1 MNINVAAKT
10 TGFAVT
16 PQTGAVGAAVR
27 GVDLAN
33 LDDATF
39 AKIKAAFLEHCM
51 LVFPEQFLAPEPQLA
66 FAARWGE
73 VSITPMVTNYMEG
86 FPGVLRLTNKGKD
99 KTPTENWHY
108 DSSFQEK
115 PPAVTIL
122 AAQDLPA
129 MGGDTMWCNQY
140 LAYDRLSDG
149 LKAMLNGVRARFC
162 GARLARAHGH
172 QGEIP
177 EQYHPVVRTHPETGR
192 KALFVGHP
200 ETCTNFENMTVA
212 ESRPLLDY
220 LYAHSTQP
228 DAIYRHM
235 WKPGDVLMWDNR
247 CTMHYAVHDYGMQ
260 TRNMNRVTVK
270 GTKPV

>member
-1 MNINVAAKT
+1 MNVNVAPKT
-10 TGFAVT
+10 SDLTVT
-16 PQTGAVGAAVR
+16 PLTGAIGASIR
-27 GVDLAN
+27 GVNLAN
-33 LDDATF
+33 LDA
-39 AKIKAAFLEHCM
+39 AGLARIKAAFREHCM
-51 LVFPEQFLAPEPQLA
+51 LVFPQQFLEAKAQLA
-66 FAARWGE
+66 FAAHFGE
-73 VSITPMVTNYMEG
+73 VSITPMLTTYIDG
-86 FPGVLRLTNKGKD
+86 FPGLLQLTNKGKD

-115 PPAVTIL
+115 PPALSIL
-122 AAQDLPA
+122 AAKDLPA

-140 LAYDRLSDG
+140 LAYERLSDG
-149 LKAMLNGVRARFC
+149 MKAMLAGVRARFC

-172 QGEIP
+172 DGAIP
-177 EQYHPVVRTHPETGR
+177 EAFHPVVRTHPDTGR

-200 ETCTNFENMTVA
+200 ETVTNFENMSVA

-235 WKPGDVLMWDNR
+235 WKPGDVVMWDNR
-247 CTMHYAVHDYGMQ
+247 CTLHYAVHDYGSQ
-260 TRNMNRVTVK
+260 VRNLNRVTIA

>member
-1 MNINVAAKT
+1 MNINVAPKT
-10 TGFAVT
+10 TAFTVA
-16 PQTGAVGAAVR
+16 PLTGAVGAALR

-33 LDDATF
+33 LDDAAF
-39 AKIKAAFLEHCM
+39 AKIKGAFLGHCM
-51 LVFPEQFLAPEPQLA
+51 LVFPQQDLDEQAHLA

-73 VSITPMVTNYMEG
+73 ISITPMVTNYLEG

-99 KTPTENWHY
+99 KTPTENWHS

-122 AAQDLPA
+122 AAKDLPA
-129 MGGDTMWCNQY
+129 MGGDTMWCNLY
-140 LAYDRLSDG
+140 LAYERLSDG
-149 LKAMLNGVRARFC
+149 MKKLLSGVRARFC
-162 GARLARAHGH
+162 VARLARAHAH
-172 QGEIP
+172 PGEIP

-228 DAIYRHM
+228 DAIYRHV

-247 CTMHYAVHDYGMQ
+247 CTMHYAVHDYGSQ
-260 TRNMNRVTVK
+260 VRNMNRVTVK

>member
-1 MNINVAAKT
+1 MNINVAPKAT
-10 TGFAVT
+10 ELTVT
-16 PQTGAVGAAVR
+16 PLTGAVGAAVR

-33 LDDATF
+33 LDEATF
-39 AKIKAAFLEHCM
+39 TKIKAAFLEHCM
-51 LVFPEQFLAPEPQLA
+51 LVFPQQFLEENAHLA

-73 VSITPMVTNYMEG
+73 LSITPMVTNYVDG
-86 FPGVLRLTNKGKD
+86 FPGLLRLTNKGKD

-108 DSSFQEK
+108 DSSFLEK

-122 AAQDLPA
+122 AAKDLPA
-129 MGGDTMWCNQY
+129 TGGDTMWCNQY

-149 LKAMLNGVRARFC
+149 MKKMLE
-162 GARLARAHGH
+162 GARLARAHAH

-177 EQYHPVVRTHPETGR
+177 EMLHPVVRTHPDTGR

-200 ETCTNFENMTVA
+200 ETCTNLENMTVA

-235 WKPGDVLMWDNR
+235 WKPGDVLIWDNR
-247 CTMHYAVHDYGMQ
+247 CTMHYAVHDYGSQ

-270 GTKPV
+270 GAKPV